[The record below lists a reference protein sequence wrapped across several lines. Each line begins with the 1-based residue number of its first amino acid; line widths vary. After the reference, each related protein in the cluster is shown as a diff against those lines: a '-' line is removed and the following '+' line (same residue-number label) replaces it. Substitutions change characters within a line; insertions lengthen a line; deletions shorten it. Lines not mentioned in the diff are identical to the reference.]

1 MLKVGRSVV
10 EGETVIAVSPLGLGT
25 GEIQENFFFHKE
37 NQTFT
42 SHTPE
47 SQSLEYLLPQQ
58 KHQATKMMLCI
69 PPLSRRTAIQGVY
82 LNATSSLQSLMVLV
96 CYHCFSQQSIVPIFL
111 PQVHYAHSCLLIQRK
126 ITHPRKYIMQISM
139 QIKILYHSYIS
150 NMSNL

>member
-1 MLKVGRSVV
+1 MVKQLFHFPPWNWEQDRFGKC
-10 EGETVIAVSPLGLGT
+10 
-25 GEIQENFFFHKE
+25 FHKE

-47 SQSLEYLLPQQ
+47 SQSLKYLLLQQ

-69 PPLSRRTAIQGVY
+69 PHLSRRTVIQGVY
-82 LNATSSLQSLMVLV
+82 LNVTSSLQSLMVFV
-96 CYHCFSQQSIVPIFL
+96 CYHCFSQQCIVPIFL
-111 PQVHYAHSCLLIQRK
+111 PQVHYAHNCLLIQRK
-126 ITHPRKYIMQISM
+126 IIYTRKYVMQIFM